1 MRAQRTRDTDAE
13 RAIRSAL
20 FRRGLRFRVNQKLL
34 PRKTIDIVFPRARVA
49 VLVDGCFWHACPLHA
64 TWPKANAE
72 WWRNKIEENRRRDV
86 ATNETLVA
94 AGWTV
99 IRVWEHVAPET
110 AADRIAALV
119 AAPTGTTI
127 VVD

>member
-1 MRAQRTRDTDAE
+1 MRAQRTKDTDAE

-49 VLVDGCFWHACPLHA
+49 VLVDGCFWHACPTHA

-72 WWRNKIEENRRRDV
+72 WWRNKIEENRRRDL
-86 ATNETLVA
+86 ATNEALIA

-99 IRVWEHVAPET
+99 IRVWEHVAPEV
-110 AADRIAALV
+110 AAATIAAIV
-119 AAPTGTTI
+119 AAPTGTTT